1 MKVLLKSLRI
11 IIMKI
16 QIIQEN
22 KAYTFEGLLYLLN
35 LEDIKLKKAV
45 RVLRE
50 LNILKRSTVSN
61 LKELNVVVEET
72 SLISF
77 DNSNEYLYYFKYVG
91 ILKVGNI
98 CLLVYPKYLSE
109 QTYLSDQESD
119 YCFLKLVL
127 QVIEKYNYRF
137 QNQAQD
143 TNMKSNYVN
152 ILGVAFQLLKD
163 YLQNGVYESEQ
174 NIVEINGDGE
184 LLWNQTISLNDAYI
198 VENVPIYFDWFTLN
212 QENNINNFF
221 HRLHRIILTEI
232 SLKFQDIFSLLGIN
246 AVILSEENLDSLG
259 EKDYIVNRIN
269 QELSIQFRS
278 DRQNILKLLKDY
290 ILESNSNHQSD
301 EISFIGTNTFNL
313 VWQDVCSIVKNNCLN
328 RKLSDLNVKYKGLSP
343 KRTYLKS
350 IIDRPEWK
358 SVNSDTVNETE
369 TFEPDIISFE
379 ENNLAIYDAKYYT
392 TSFDSNGKI
401 KNVPGVES
409 LAKQII
415 YELAYRDFADENDM
429 IISKNSYLMPTEG
442 ATDYVLGSG
451 SIELFKNHTLGN
463 INDITIEMIADR
475 AAFIQYLRS

>member
-1 MKVLLKSLRI
+1 
-11 IIMKI
+11 MKI
-16 QIIQEN
+16 QTIQEG
-22 KAYTFEGLLYLLN
+22 KVYTLEGLSYLLEI
-35 LEDIKLKKAV
+35 EDTKLRKAV

-72 SLISF
+72 TLISF

-91 ILKVGNI
+91 ILKVGDI

-109 QTYLSDQESD
+109 QTYLDDQKSD

-143 TNMKSNYVN
+143 YNLKSNYVN
-152 ILGVAFQLLKD
+152 ILAVAFQLLKD
-163 YLQNGVYESEQ
+163 YFQNGLYESEQ
-174 NIVEINGDGE
+174 NIIELNGDGE
-184 LLWNQTISLNDAYI
+184 ILWNQTISLNDAYI

-212 QENNINNFF
+212 QDNNTNNFF
-221 HRLHRIILTEI
+221 YRLHRIVLTEI

-246 AVILSEENLDSLG
+246 SVFLSEEHLDSLG
-259 EKDYIVNRIN
+259 DKDYIISRIN

-301 EISFIGTNTFNL
+301 EISFIGTNAFNL
-313 VWQDVCSIVKNNCLN
+313 VWQDVCSKVKNNCLDK
-328 RKLSDLNVKYKGLSP
+328 KLSDLNVKYKDMP
-343 KRTYLKS
+343 AQRTYLKG

-358 SVNSDTVNETE
+358 SVNSDTINKTD
-369 TFEPDIISFE
+369 TFEPDIITF
-379 ENNLAIYDAKYYT
+379 ENNNLVIYDAKYYT
-392 TSFDSNGKI
+392 TSFDTDGRI

-409 LAKQII
+409 LAKQIV
-415 YELAYRDFADENDM
+415 YELAYRDFAKQNGM
-429 IISKNSYLMPTEG
+429 IISKNSYLMPTDSD
-442 ATDYVLGSG
+442 TDYVLGSG
-451 SIELFKNHTLGN
+451 SIELFKNHTLGDV
-463 INDITIEMIADR
+463 NDITIEMIADK
-475 AAFIQYLRS
+475 AAFTQYLKS

>member
-1 MKVLLKSLRI
+1 
-11 IIMKI
+11 MKI
-16 QIIQEN
+16 QTIQEN
-22 KAYTFEGLLYLLN
+22 KAYTLEGLSYLLN
-35 LEDIKLKKAV
+35 IEDIKLKKAV

-91 ILKVGNI
+91 ILKVGDI

-109 QTYLSDQESD
+109 QTYLDDQKSD

-174 NIVEINGDGE
+174 NIVELNGDGE

-221 HRLHRIILTEI
+221 HRLHRIVLTEI
-232 SLKFQDIFSLLGIN
+232 SLRFQDIFSLLSIN
-246 AVILSEENLDSLG
+246 SVILSEENLDSLG
-259 EKDYIVNRIN
+259 DKDYIVNQIN

-290 ILESNSNHQSD
+290 ILESNSNHQSN

-358 SVNSDTVNETE
+358 SINSDTVNETE

-415 YELAYRDFADENDM
+415 YELAYRDFAYENDM
-429 IISKNSYLMPTEG
+429 IISKNCYLMPTER

>member
-1 MKVLLKSLRI
+1 
-11 IIMKI
+11 MKI
-16 QIIQEN
+16 QTIQEN
-22 KAYTFEGLLYLLN
+22 KAYTLEELSRLLN
-35 LEDIKLKKAV
+35 IEDIKLKKAI

-50 LNILKRSTVSN
+50 LNILKRSTISN
-61 LKELNVVVEET
+61 LKELNVVVDET

-91 ILKVGNI
+91 ILKVGDI

-109 QTYLSDQESD
+109 ETYLDDQKFD
-119 YCFLKLVL
+119 YAFLKLVL
-127 QVIEKYNYRF
+127 QVIEKYNYRS
-137 QNQAQD
+137 QDQAQD
-143 TNMKSNYVN
+143 NNLKSNYVN

-163 YLQNGVYESEQ
+163 YLQNGLYESEQ
-174 NIVEINGDGE
+174 NIIEVNGDGE
-184 LLWNQTISLNDAYI
+184 ILWNQTISLNDAYI
-198 VENVPIYFDWFTLN
+198 VENIPIYFDWFTLN

-221 HRLHRIILTEI
+221 HRLHRIVLTEI
-232 SLKFQDIFSLLGIN
+232 SLKFQDIFSLFSIN
-246 AVILSEENLDSLG
+246 SVTLSEENLDSLG
-259 EKDYIVNRIN
+259 DKDYIVNRIN

-290 ILESNSNHQSD
+290 ILESNLNHQSD
-301 EISFIGTNTFNL
+301 EISFIGTSSFNL

-392 TSFDSNGKI
+392 TSFDSDGKI

-415 YELAYRDFADENDM
+415 YELAYRDFAEENGM

-475 AAFIQYLRS
+475 AAFIQYLKS

>member
-1 MKVLLKSLRI
+1 
-11 IIMKI
+11 MKI
-16 QIIQEN
+16 QTIQEN
-22 KAYTFEGLLYLLN
+22 KAYTLKGLSYLLN
-35 LEDIKLKKAV
+35 IEDIKLKKAV
-45 RVLRE
+45 RVLRD
-50 LNILKRSTVSN
+50 LNILKRSAVSN

-91 ILKVGNI
+91 ILKVGDI

-109 QTYLSDQESD
+109 QTYLNDQESD

-143 TNMKSNYVN
+143 NNMKSNYVN

-163 YLQNGVYESEQ
+163 YFQNGVYESEQ

-184 LLWNQTISLNDAYI
+184 LLWNQTISLNDVYI

-259 EKDYIVNRIN
+259 DKDYIVNRIN

-290 ILESNSNHQSD
+290 ILESNSNYQSD

-328 RKLSDLNVKYKGLSP
+328 RKLLDLNVKYKGLSP

-392 TSFDSNGKI
+392 TSFDSDGKI

-415 YELAYRDFADENDM
+415 YELAYRDFAEENGM
-429 IISKNSYLMPTEG
+429 IISKNSYLMPTEC

-475 AAFIQYLRS
+475 AAFIQYLKS

>member
-1 MKVLLKSLRI
+1 
-11 IIMKI
+11 MKI

>member
-1 MKVLLKSLRI
+1 
-11 IIMKI
+11 MKI
-16 QIIQEN
+16 QTIQEN
-22 KAYTFEGLLYLLN
+22 KAYTLKGLSYLLKI
-35 LEDIKLKKAV
+35 EDIKLKKTV
-45 RVLRE
+45 RVLRD
-50 LNILKRSTVSN
+50 LNILKRSAVSN

-91 ILKVGNI
+91 ILKVGDI

-109 QTYLSDQESD
+109 QTYLNDQESD

-143 TNMKSNYVN
+143 NNMRSNYVN

-163 YLQNGVYESEQ
+163 YFQNGVYESEQ
-174 NIVEINGDGE
+174 NIIEINGDGE

-246 AVILSEENLDSLG
+246 AVILSEENLVSLG
-259 EKDYIVNRIN
+259 DKDYIVNRIN

-290 ILESNSNHQSD
+290 ILESNSNYQSD

-392 TSFDSNGKI
+392 TSFDSDGKI

-415 YELAYRDFADENDM
+415 YELAYWDFAEENGM
-429 IISKNSYLMPTEG
+429 IISKNSYLMPTEC

-475 AAFIQYLRS
+475 AAFIQYLKS

>member
-1 MKVLLKSLRI
+1 
-11 IIMKI
+11 
-16 QIIQEN
+16 
-22 KAYTFEGLLYLLN
+22 
-35 LEDIKLKKAV
+35 
-45 RVLRE
+45 
-50 LNILKRSTVSN
+50 
-61 LKELNVVVEET
+61 
-72 SLISF
+72 
-77 DNSNEYLYYFKYVG
+77 
-91 ILKVGNI
+91 
-98 CLLVYPKYLSE
+98 
-109 QTYLSDQESD
+109 
-119 YCFLKLVL
+119 
-127 QVIEKYNYRF
+127 
-137 QNQAQD
+137 
-143 TNMKSNYVN
+143 MKSNYVN

>member
-1 MKVLLKSLRI
+1 
-11 IIMKI
+11 MKI
-16 QIIQEN
+16 QTIQEN
-22 KAYTFEGLLYLLN
+22 KAYTLKGLSYLLKI
-35 LEDIKLKKAV
+35 EDIKLKKTV
-45 RVLRE
+45 RVLRD
-50 LNILKRSTVSN
+50 LNILKRSAVSN

-91 ILKVGNI
+91 ILKVGDI

-109 QTYLSDQESD
+109 QTYLNDQESD

-143 TNMKSNYVN
+143 NNMRSNYVN

-163 YLQNGVYESEQ
+163 YFQNGVYESEQ
-174 NIVEINGDGE
+174 NIIEINGDGE

-259 EKDYIVNRIN
+259 DKDYIVNRIN

-290 ILESNSNHQSD
+290 ILESNSNYQSD

-392 TSFDSNGKI
+392 TSFDSDGKI

-415 YELAYRDFADENDM
+415 YELAYRDFAEENGM
-429 IISKNSYLMPTEG
+429 IISKNSYLMPTEC
-442 ATDYVLGSG
+442 ATGYVLGSG

-475 AAFIQYLRS
+475 AAFIQYLKS

>member
-1 MKVLLKSLRI
+1 
-11 IIMKI
+11 MKI
-16 QIIQEN
+16 QTIQEN
-22 KAYTFEGLLYLLN
+22 KAYNLAGLSRLLN
-35 LEDIKLKKAV
+35 IEDIKLKKAV
-45 RVLRE
+45 RVLSE
-50 LNILKRSTVSN
+50 LNILKRSTVFN

-91 ILKVGNI
+91 ILKVGDT

-109 QTYLSDQESD
+109 QTYLNDQKFNYS
-119 YCFLKLVL
+119 FLKLVL

-143 TNMKSNYVN
+143 NHLKSNYVN

-163 YLQNGVYESEQ
+163 YLQNGLYESEQ
-174 NIVEINGDGE
+174 NIIELNGDGE
-184 LLWNQTISLNDAYI
+184 ILWNHTISLNDAYI
-198 VENVPIYFDWFTLN
+198 VENVPIYFDLFTLN

-232 SLKFQDIFSLLGIN
+232 SLKFQDIFSLLNIN
-246 AVILSEENLDSLG
+246 SIILSEENLDSLG
-259 EKDYIVNRIN
+259 DKDYIVNRIN
-269 QELSIQFRS
+269 QEISIQFRS

-290 ILESNSNHQSD
+290 ILESNSNHESD
-301 EISFIGTNTFNL
+301 EISFIGTNAFHW

-328 RKLSDLNVKYKGLSP
+328 RNLSDLNVKYKGLSS
-343 KRTYLKS
+343 KRTSLKS

-358 SVNSDTVNETE
+358 SVDSDTVNETE

-392 TSFDSNGKI
+392 TSFDINGKI

-415 YELAYRDFADENDM
+415 YELAYRDFAKENGM
-429 IISKNSYLMPTEG
+429 IISKNSYLMPTENSS
-442 ATDYVLGSG
+442 DYVLGSG

-475 AAFIQYLRS
+475 AAFIQYLKS

>member
-1 MKVLLKSLRI
+1 
-11 IIMKI
+11 MKI
-16 QIIQEN
+16 QTIQEN
-22 KAYTFEGLLYLLN
+22 KAYTLKGLSHLLN
-35 LEDIKLKKAV
+35 IEDIKLKKAV
-45 RVLRE
+45 RVLRD
-50 LNILKRSTVSN
+50 LNILKRSAASN

-91 ILKVGNI
+91 ILKVGDI

-109 QTYLSDQESD
+109 QTYLDDQESN

-163 YLQNGVYESEQ
+163 FFQNGVYESEQ

-221 HRLHRIILTEI
+221 HRLHRIVLTEI
-232 SLKFQDIFSLLGIN
+232 SLKFQDIFSILGIN

-259 EKDYIVNRIN
+259 DKDYIVNRIN

-313 VWQDVCSIVKNNCLN
+313 VWQDVCSIIKNNCLD

-429 IISKNSYLMPTEG
+429 IISKNSYLMPTER

>member
-1 MKVLLKSLRI
+1 
-11 IIMKI
+11 MKI

-429 IISKNSYLMPTEG
+429 IISKNSCLMPTEG

>member
-1 MKVLLKSLRI
+1 
-11 IIMKI
+11 MKI
-16 QIIQEN
+16 QTIQEN
-22 KAYTFEGLLYLLN
+22 KAYTLKGLSYLLN
-35 LEDIKLKKAV
+35 IEDIKLKKAV
-45 RVLRE
+45 RVLRD
-50 LNILKRSTVSN
+50 LNILKRSAVSN

-91 ILKVGNI
+91 ILKVGDI

-109 QTYLSDQESD
+109 QTYLNDQESD

-143 TNMKSNYVN
+143 NNMKSNYVN

-163 YLQNGVYESEQ
+163 YFQNGVYESEQ

-259 EKDYIVNRIN
+259 DKDYIVNRIN

-290 ILESNSNHQSD
+290 ILESNSNYQSD

-392 TSFDSNGKI
+392 TSFDSDGKI

-415 YELAYRDFADENDM
+415 YELAYRDFAEENGM
-429 IISKNSYLMPTEG
+429 IISKNSYLMPTEC

-475 AAFIQYLRS
+475 AAFIQYLKS

>member
-1 MKVLLKSLRI
+1 
-11 IIMKI
+11 MKI

-475 AAFIQYLRS
+475 ASFIQYLRS

>member
-1 MKVLLKSLRI
+1 
-11 IIMKI
+11 MKI
-16 QIIQEN
+16 QTIQEN
-22 KAYTFEGLLYLLN
+22 KAYTLKGLSYLLN
-35 LEDIKLKKAV
+35 IEDIKLKKAV
-45 RVLRE
+45 RVLRD
-50 LNILKRSTVSN
+50 LNILKRSAVSN

-91 ILKVGNI
+91 ILKVGDI

-109 QTYLSDQESD
+109 QTYLNDQESD

-143 TNMKSNYVN
+143 NNMKSNYVN

-163 YLQNGVYESEQ
+163 YFQNGVYESEQ

-184 LLWNQTISLNDAYI
+184 LLWNQTISLNDVYI

-259 EKDYIVNRIN
+259 DKDYIVNRIN

-290 ILESNSNHQSD
+290 ILESNSNYQSD

-392 TSFDSNGKI
+392 TSFDSDGKI

-415 YELAYRDFADENDM
+415 YELAYRDFAEENGM
-429 IISKNSYLMPTEG
+429 IISKNSYLMPTEC

-463 INDITIEMIADR
+463 VNDITIEMIADR
-475 AAFIQYLRS
+475 AAFIQYLKS

>member
-1 MKVLLKSLRI
+1 
-11 IIMKI
+11 MKI
-16 QIIQEN
+16 QTIQEN
-22 KAYTFEGLLYLLN
+22 KAYNLAGLSRLLN
-35 LEDIKLKKAV
+35 IEDIKLKKAV

-77 DNSNEYLYYFKYVG
+77 DNSREYLYYFKYVG
-91 ILKVGNI
+91 ILKVGDT

-109 QTYLSDQESD
+109 QTYLNDQKFNYS
-119 YCFLKLVL
+119 FLKLVL

-143 TNMKSNYVN
+143 NHLKSNYVN

-163 YLQNGVYESEQ
+163 YLQNGLYESEQ
-174 NIVEINGDGE
+174 NIIELNGDGE
-184 LLWNQTISLNDAYI
+184 ILWNHTISLNDAYI
-198 VENVPIYFDWFTLN
+198 VENIPIYFDWFTLN

-221 HRLHRIILTEI
+221 HRLHRIVLTEI
-232 SLKFQDIFSLLGIN
+232 SLKFQDIFSLLNIN
-246 AVILSEENLDSLG
+246 SIILSEENLDSLG
-259 EKDYIVNRIN
+259 DKDYIVNRIN

-328 RKLSDLNVKYKGLSP
+328 IKLSDLNVKYKGLSP

-358 SVNSDTVNETE
+358 SVNSDTINETE

-415 YELAYRDFADENDM
+415 YELAYRDFAEENGM
-429 IISKNSYLMPTEG
+429 IISKNSYLMPTERD
-442 ATDYVLGSG
+442 TDYVLGSG

-463 INDITIEMIADR
+463 INDITIEMVADR
-475 AAFIQYLRS
+475 AAFIQYLKS

>member
-1 MKVLLKSLRI
+1 
-11 IIMKI
+11 MKI
-16 QIIQEN
+16 QTIQEN
-22 KAYTFEGLLYLLN
+22 KAYTLKGLSYLLKI
-35 LEDIKLKKAV
+35 EDIKLKKTV
-45 RVLRE
+45 RVLRD
-50 LNILKRSTVSN
+50 LNILKRSAVSN

-91 ILKVGNI
+91 ILKVGDI

-109 QTYLSDQESD
+109 QTYLNDQESD

-137 QNQAQD
+137 QNLAQD
-143 TNMKSNYVN
+143 NNMRSNYVN

-163 YLQNGVYESEQ
+163 YFQNGVYESEQ
-174 NIVEINGDGE
+174 NIIEINGDGE

-259 EKDYIVNRIN
+259 DKDYIVNRIN

-290 ILESNSNHQSD
+290 ILESNSNYQSD

-392 TSFDSNGKI
+392 TSFDSDGKI

-415 YELAYRDFADENDM
+415 YELAYRDFAEENGM
-429 IISKNSYLMPTEG
+429 IISKNSYLMPTEC

-475 AAFIQYLRS
+475 AAFIQYLKS

>member
-1 MKVLLKSLRI
+1 
-11 IIMKI
+11 MKI
-16 QIIQEN
+16 QTIQEN
-22 KAYTFEGLLYLLN
+22 KAYTLKGLSYLLKI
-35 LEDIKLKKAV
+35 EDIKLKKTV
-45 RVLRE
+45 RVLRD
-50 LNILKRSTVSN
+50 LNILKRSAVSN

-91 ILKVGNI
+91 ILKVGDI

-109 QTYLSDQESD
+109 QTYLNDQESD

-143 TNMKSNYVN
+143 NNMRSNYVN

-163 YLQNGVYESEQ
+163 YFQNGVYESEQ
-174 NIVEINGDGE
+174 NIIEINGDGE

-259 EKDYIVNRIN
+259 DKDYIVNRIN

-290 ILESNSNHQSD
+290 ILESNSNYQSD

-328 RKLSDLNVKYKGLSP
+328 RKLLDLNVKYKGLSP

-392 TSFDSNGKI
+392 TSFDSDGKI

-415 YELAYRDFADENDM
+415 YELAYRDFAEENGM
-429 IISKNSYLMPTEG
+429 IISKNSYLMPTEC

-475 AAFIQYLRS
+475 AAFIQYLKS